1 MLKSKK
7 VLEKNKDKKN
17 LKEKR
22 IKRLEKQLKLNIL
35 KRKTAKLKNG

>member
-7 VLEKNKDKKN
+7 ILEKNKDKKTI
-17 LKEKR
+17 KEKR

-35 KRKTAKLKNG
+35 KRKKAKLKNG

>member
-7 VLEKNKDKKN
+7 ILEKNKDKKTF
-17 LKEKR
+17 KEKR

-35 KRKTAKLKNG
+35 KRKKAKLKNG

>member
-35 KRKTAKLKNG
+35 KRKKAKLKNG